1 MSPFALLFGVV
12 VAVIVVGASVMYL
25 IESPHPDAQIKTLLD
40 AFWWTAATVTTVGY
54 GDVLPITDLGRTVAI
69 FYMFFGIGMAGVFIT
84 SIATRFYK
92 RQIESKENY
101 EDYSLKK
108 LGEKMDS
115 LEKQHKEEFKKIQ
128 DQLKKIK
135 DEK

>member
-12 VAVIVVGASVMYL
+12 VAVIVVGASVIYL

-54 GDVLPITDLGRTVAI
+54 GDVLPITDLGRAVAI
-69 FYMFFGIGMAGVFIT
+69 FYMFFGIGIGGLFIT
-84 SIATRFYK
+84 ILATRFYK
-92 RQIESKENY
+92 RRFESKDDS

-108 LGEKMDS
+108 LGEKMDN